1 MFQRPHALA
10 VLVVLGVS
18 AGHGGLVGCGGKED
32 PAPTPG
38 SDAFFPSNFRTSY
51 DRVRD
56 CRLSVEHDLMHIVIY
71 ADPQSSDRYLN
82 EDYPFEA
89 GAVIVKEEFEDD
101 NCSDRSGF
109 TVMRKGEPGE
119 HEDTLGWEWQRLDA
133 DRNLVTAN
141 IAQCTACHS
150 GPDCEPRDHTCALP

>member
-1 MFQRPHALA
+1 MFLRSHALGFF
-10 VLVVLGVS
+10 L
-18 AGHGGLVGCGGKED
+18 LVGVLAGCSGKEA
-32 PAPTPG
+32 PAPG
-38 SDAFFPSNFRTSY
+38 SDAFFPSNFRASY

-71 ADPQSSDRYLN
+71 ADPQSSDRYSN
-82 EDYPFEA
+82 EEYPFEA
-89 GAVIVKEEFEDD
+89 GAVIVKEEFDD
-101 NCSDRSGF
+101 DECSDRSGF
-109 TVMRKGEPGE
+109 TVMRKGEAGE

-150 GPDCEPRDHTCALP
+150 DCADRDYTCALP